1 MNNYFEIA
9 EALRESA
16 INIPIIEL
24 KDFLFLNGESVNN
37 EVIINKN
44 GCIYGPYYDIKKGSY
59 KVKVTGLNLEFLRY
73 DVVSNNEYVF
83 ETLYKD
89 HNKNTLIYDVIFD
102 SDVKNVEFRF
112 FNDNDSK
119 VTVSSI
125 DIMMNIEKNINVN
138 FLPSKRYKESIEY
151 YRKIEGRFIFI
162 KRIIRKACKFLLE
175 KPFIEI
181 SNFNRNIQDRVI
193 VLEQYVNMNQ
203 NIECIKNVLV
213 MLNEF
218 SDRRK
223 NNENGNTADTEKSLE
238 LKNEIEKIEYLTKIN
253 LELQNEIKI
262 MKEKYNILLEE
273 IGYIKREK

>member
-1 MNNYFEIA
+1 MNNYYEIA
-9 EALRESA
+9 EALRKIA

-59 KVKVTGLNLEFLRY
+59 KVKVTGSNLELLRY
-73 DVVSNNEYVF
+73 DVVGNNEYIF
-83 ETLYKD
+83 ETLLKD
-89 HNKNTLIYDVIFD
+89 HKKNILVYDVIFD

-119 VTVSSI
+119 VAVSSI
-125 DIMMNIEKNINVN
+125 EVIMNVENFNVN
-138 FLPSKRYKESIEY
+138 LSQNKRYKESIEY
-151 YRKIEGRFIFI
+151 YRKIDGRFIFI
-162 KRIIRKACKFLLE
+162 KRIIRKVCKFLLE
-175 KPFIEI
+175 KPFMEI
-181 SNFNRNIQDRVI
+181 SNFNKNIQDRVI
-193 VLEQYVNMNQ
+193 VLEQYANMNQ

-238 LKNEIEKIEYLTKIN
+238 LKNEIEKIEYLTKVN